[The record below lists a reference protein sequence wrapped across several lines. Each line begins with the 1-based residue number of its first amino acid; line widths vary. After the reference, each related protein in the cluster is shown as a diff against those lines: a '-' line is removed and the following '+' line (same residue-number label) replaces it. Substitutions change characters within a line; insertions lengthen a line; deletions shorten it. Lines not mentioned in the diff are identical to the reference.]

1 MVNTKLSWIVENKNK
16 DILNIMVYMNTQL
29 SFIYYFN
36 WMVNI
41 FSYVKYSEASFP
53 MTGQYTALLLL
64 TSVIWVLL
72 WLGYRQN
79 KINDEIK
86 KKEKEERINAKTE
99 RRRKLESLYPNKKS
113 SF

>member
-1 MVNTKLSWIVENKNK
+1 MVNL
-16 DILNIMVYMNTQL
+16 
-29 SFIYYFN
+29 
-36 WMVNI
+36 

-72 WLGYRQN
+72 WIGYRQN

-86 KKEKEERINAKTE
+86 KKEKEERINAKIE
-99 RRRKLESLYPNKKS
+99 RRRKLESLYPNRKNI
-113 SF
+113 F

>member
-1 MVNTKLSWIVENKNK
+1 MVTL
-16 DILNIMVYMNTQL
+16 
-29 SFIYYFN
+29 
-36 WMVNI
+36 

-64 TSVIWVLL
+64 TVIIWILL
-72 WLGYRQN
+72 WIGYRQN

-99 RRRKLESLYPNKKS
+99 RRKKLESLYPNERG
-113 SF
+113 

>member
-1 MVNTKLSWIVENKNK
+1 MVNV
-16 DILNIMVYMNTQL
+16 
-29 SFIYYFN
+29 
-36 WMVNI
+36 

-53 MTGQYTALLLL
+53 MNGQYTALLLL

-99 RRRKLESLYPNKKS
+99 RRRKLESLYPNKKN

>member
-1 MVNTKLSWIVENKNK
+1 
-16 DILNIMVYMNTQL
+16 
-29 SFIYYFN
+29 
-36 WMVNI
+36 MVNI

-72 WLGYRQN
+72 WIGYRQN

-99 RRRKLESLYPNKKS
+99 RRRKLESLYPNRKNI
-113 SF
+113 F